1 MRQLARPYA
10 CQDAPRQLWLLAY
23 QLAKKAQHQ
32 QLHAAHQLAAHS
44 VLSQRL
50 AGAKHLRTIMQNCTQ
65 AVRLLLNMQ
74 LELCLRSRLIAEKRC
89 HVAHRTRNIC
99 IKVIS

>member
-10 CQDAPRQLWLLAY
+10 CQDAPRQLRLLAC
-23 QLAKKAQHQ
+23 QIAKEAQHK
-32 QLHAAHQLAAHS
+32 QLHAAHQLTAHS
-44 VLSQRL
+44 VLRQRL
-50 AGAKHLRTIMQNCTQ
+50 AGAKHLRTIMQDCTHG
-65 AVRLLLNMQ
+65 VRLLLNMQ
-74 LELCLRSRLIAEKRC
+74 PERRLRGKLIAEKRC

>member
-1 MRQLARPYA
+1 MRQLARTHA
-10 CQDAPRQLWLLAY
+10 CQNAPRQLRLLAC
-23 QLAKKAQHQ
+23 QLAKKAQHH

-44 VLSQRL
+44 VLRQRL
-50 AGAKHLRTIMQNCTQ
+50 AGAKHLRTIKQNCTH
-65 AVRLLLNMQ
+65 AVRLLLNTQ
-74 LELCLRSRLIAEKRC
+74 LERCLRGNLIAEKRC